1 MHPATPLDV
10 WVACLALLV
19 VVTVLNWMF
28 IKLEGKKMA
37 EDFTA
42 LNAAISK
49 LQTDVNTLIASK
61 TQTNQAAID
70 SATAA
75 VNAVDASVVAATP
88 SAPAA

>member
-1 MHPATPLDV
+1 MEGV
-10 WVACLALLV
+10 FWALLFTLGAAWFSLV
-19 VVTVLNWMF
+19 ILY
-28 IKLEGKKMA
+28 LEGRRKMA

-49 LQTDVNTLIASK
+49 LQADVATLIASK

-88 SAPAA
+88 APPTA

>member
-1 MHPATPLDV
+1 MRLDIS
-10 WVACLALLV
+10 LTLILLLV
-19 VVTVLNWMF
+19 GLLFLLWRD
-28 IKLEGKKMA
+28 KKMA

-49 LQTDVNTLIASK
+49 LQADVATLIASK

-88 SAPAA
+88 APPAA

>member
-1 MHPATPLDV
+1 MQQLFLFFAI
-10 WVACLALLV
+10 
-19 VVTVLNWMF
+19 VVTLLYFVSWR
-28 IKLEGKKMA
+28 IKMA

-49 LQTDVNTLIASK
+49 LQADVATLIASK

-88 SAPAA
+88 APPTA

>member
-1 MHPATPLDV
+1 MQQLFLFFAI
-10 WVACLALLV
+10 
-19 VVTVLNWMF
+19 VVTLLYFVSWR
-28 IKLEGKKMA
+28 IKMA

-42 LNAAISK
+42 LNAAIAK
-49 LQTDVNTLIASK
+49 LQADVATLIASK

-88 SAPAA
+88 APPTA